1 MTPLQTKNKCGKA
14 MGSSYNVNK
23 GIQLIIDAID
33 SETLKEKKS
42 MTGILSAHPVRLH
55 N

>member
-1 MTPLQTKNKCGKA
+1 MTPLQTKNKFGKA
-14 MGSSYNVNK
+14 MGSSCNKNK

-33 SETLKEKKS
+33 SEMLKEKKFV
-42 MTGILSAHPVRLH
+42 TGILSAHPVRLH